1 MAAEQMLLLIHGL
14 GASGRVWDGWRKLLD
29 DRRPDR
35 WLAPDLPG
43 HGSARTQDVYS
54 FASMADGLAG
64 DLDKDASYVI
74 LGHSLGGVV
83 GLELAS
89 GRYGV
94 QVDVVFGLGIKVE
107 WSDDEVARA
116 QSLAQR
122 PVQWFDTKEE
132 AAQRYLRVAG
142 LTGLAGPE
150 DESVDAGIRSED
162 GRWRLAMDPRTFGVG
177 RPDMRRLI
185 DESRAVVVLTRGEH
199 DPMNTDRQLAGLH
212 PNVVTLPRL
221 GHNAHVEDPASV
233 LRLITARTG

>member
-14 GASGRVWDGWRKLLD
+14 GATGRVWDGWGKLLD

-43 HGSARTQDVYS
+43 HGSAPTQEVYS
-54 FASMADGLAG
+54 FASMAEGLAEG
-64 DLDKDASYVI
+64 LDKDVGYVI

-83 GLELAS
+83 GLQLAA

-107 WSDDEVARA
+107 WSDDELTRARSMA
-116 QSLAQR
+116 DR
-122 PVQWFDTKEE
+122 PVEWFDTRGE
-132 AAQRYLRVAG
+132 AAQRYLKVAG
-142 LTGLAGPE
+142 LTGVIGPE
-150 DESVDAGIRSED
+150 DESVDAGLRSED

-185 DESRAVVVLTRGEH
+185 DESRAQVVLARGEH

-212 PNVVTLPRL
+212 TNVVTLPRL
-221 GHNAHVEDPASV
+221 GHNAHVEDPATV
-233 LRLITARTG
+233 LRLLNARIR

>member
-132 AAQRYLRVAG
+132 AAQRYLKVAG